1 MDDKSLHQTD
11 RHSLG
16 CYYCYSGE
24 IATEARGSLSP
35 ESLSGGAAAG
45 LKSSCPLH
53 SAESASTL
61 PLAFLPGGRDAQSHA
76 ACYVDR
82 SELINRLKVNL
93 CSDLNFLQI
102 YRFRIL
108 SY

>member
-1 MDDKSLHQTD
+1 MDDKSLHQTA
-11 RHSLG
+11 RHSPG
-16 CYYCYSGE
+16 CYYCYTE
-24 IATEARGSLSP
+24 VIVIEARGSLSP

-53 SAESASTL
+53 SAGSASAP
-61 PLAFLPGGRDAQSHA
+61 PLAFLPGGRDARSHA

-82 SELINRLKVNL
+82 SELISRLKVNL

>member
-11 RHSLG
+11 RHSPSY
-16 CYYCYSGE
+16 YYCYTGVS
-24 IATEARGSLSP
+24 ASEARGSLSP
-35 ESLSGGAAAG
+35 ESWSGGAAAG

-53 SAESASTL
+53 SAGSAAVP
-61 PLAFLPGGRDAQSHA
+61 PLAFLPGGRDAPSHA

-82 SELINRLKVNL
+82 SELISRLKVIL

-102 YRFRIL
+102 YRFRII